1 MLPVEASLVPAIG
14 SRGGEGGRSVVAG
27 RGRGKKSRRGDARA
41 RARDRVL
48 VAARAAAPRA
58 TSKTRRFRAPARPG
72 LVRATRFV
80 GTRTGA
86 GCSSGAGAGRPPS
99 WRGPARSSSPT
110 PPWPRAWA
118 PWPRRVAAVAAA
130 VRRLRRRRERGLRH
144 RGLPRRELRAARP
157 AGSTAGSVAPAD
169 SVLFMPV
176 SAERSEELSGGAT
189 GAALRRV
196 GLTVS
201 VSRSCGSRFGAM
213 LVSAALVAV
222 TGTRGRGRREAG
234 FRAPGTGEVFFSFC

>member
-1 MLPVEASLVPAIG
+1 MFVG
-14 SRGGEGGRSVVAG
+14 RWRGTSSVLAG
-27 RGRGKKSRRGDARA
+27 ACAVFFADTA
-41 RARDRVL
+41 L
-48 VAARAAAPRA
+48 AAGLGALAAAESPSLPLFA
-58 TSKTRRFRAPARPG
+58 AFAA
-72 LVRATRFV
+72 
-80 GTRTGA
+80 
-86 GCSSGAGAGRPPS
+86 GAGAGF
-99 WRGPARSSSPT
+99 GAAFAVFARD
-110 PPWPRAWA
+110 
-118 PWPRRVAAVAAA
+118 
-130 VRRLRRRRERGLRH
+130 L
-144 RGLPRRELRAARP
+144 

-234 FRAPGTGEVFFSFC
+234 FRARGTGEVFFSFC

>member
-1 MLPVEASLVPAIG
+1 MFVG
-14 SRGGEGGRSVVAG
+14 RWRGTSSVLAG
-27 RGRGKKSRRGDARA
+27 ACAVFFADTA
-41 RARDRVL
+41 L
-48 VAARAAAPRA
+48 AAGLGALAAAESPSLPLFA
-58 TSKTRRFRAPARPG
+58 AFAAAASAGF
-72 LVRATRFV
+72 
-80 GTRTGA
+80 GTVA
-86 GCSSGAGAGRPPS
+86 C
-99 WRGPARSSSPT
+99 
-110 PPWPRAWA
+110 
-118 PWPRRVAAVAAA
+118 RVANFAP
-130 VRRLRRRRERGLRH
+130 RGL
-144 RGLPRRELRAARP
+144 

-234 FRAPGTGEVFFSFC
+234 FRARGTGEVFFSFC